1 MNYFMKSNERFTR
14 QMKNLKFI
22 FSVIS
27 YLYFIHLKTN
37 SCSSATT
44 SKHLRETHLGGFPL
58 RKDAGPLFSDGHSVI
73 QTCRTEINCSWK
85 HFPLGKSQ
93 MRLNE
98 TFYIYS
104 SKQSQVHF
112 ILKVPSVLQPKQVLT
127 LQSDCS
133 TSGRRKSKIQ
143 IGNRM
148 LKNLLHFYYLDVL
161 KKK

>member
-1 MNYFMKSNERFTR
+1 
-14 QMKNLKFI
+14 MKNLKFI

-27 YLYFIHLKTN
+27 YFVFHSFENKFMQFSYCIETSLWNTLRPFPFKKR
-37 SCSSATT
+37 CWSS
-44 SKHLRETHLGGFPL
+44 
-58 RKDAGPLFSDGHSVI
+58 FSDGHSVI

-133 TSGRRKSKIQ
+133 PSGGRKSKIQ
-143 IGNRM
+143 IQNRM
-148 LKNLLHFYYLDVL
+148 LRNLLHFYHLDVL
-161 KKK
+161 KNKRI